1 MIGKIEFVNM
11 KQLKIRKL
19 KNVNLLRKRIYNSN
33 SNRNNKVI

>member
-1 MIGKIEFVNM
+1 MIRKIEFVNM

>member
-1 MIGKIEFVNM
+1 MIRKIEFVNM

-19 KNVNLLRKRIYNSN
+19 KNVNLLRKRIYNNN